1 MLSIQEINLLQGNY
15 EALKKQNE
23 ELQTERNLLIKE
35 RNELKYLLKSER
47 TRNRTLIIKYNKL
60 KEKGNNGR

>member
-23 ELQTERNLLIKE
+23 ELQ
-35 RNELKYLLKSER
+35 
-47 TRNRTLIIKYNKL
+47 L
-60 KEKGNNGR
+60 KEIF

>member
-35 RNELKYLLKSER
+35 RNELKHLLKSER
-47 TRNRTLIIKYNKL
+47 TRNRILIVKYNKL
-60 KEKGNNGR
+60 KEKHAHAR

>member
-35 RNELKYLLKSER
+35 RNELKHQLKQAIRE
-47 TRNRTLIIKYNKL
+47 TEWVY
-60 KEKGNNGR
+60 G